1 MVKPRKDSMAVI
13 AFPVDAGCRDLLGLN
28 KNPSSGAALPEA
40 APNGGHRAVELVFSQ
55 LPLGARRHSL
65 ARKGHTFQPSA
76 AKC

>member
-55 LPLGARRHSL
+55 LPLGGTPPLVSKKRSYL
-65 ARKGHTFQPSA
+65 PTL
-76 AKC
+76 CC